1 MEKSQSRRQ
10 QHAAARG
17 GDSPHLLQSKSGSA
31 TVKSPLP
38 ESHYLTSKYSK
49 IEENP
54 QISAK
59 KVKKKQEIT
68 DGGDGGGGGFIR
80 FSPRSMSKL
89 EVPRRSRSAS
99 TSPSAWALSP
109 GRSLPCSSPAPAP
122 VPKSPASYD
131 KLMKKETKGGGGG
144 GVGGVLKY
152 FRQKKVSPLLEEEY
166 HQFRVMYNRMLQWRF
181 ANARAEASM
190 TTVKRVAQKKMLNA
204 WVRISVIR
212 NLIVEKR
219 ILIQKLRHEM
229 KLYQILKS
237 EMRLLDEWWR
247 IEPRNVAAVGR
258 VVRKLS
264 AISVCLP
271 LIQNAE
277 ADTMSVYD
285 AMSTAMEV
293 MDNIKAMIL
302 DMHWQIT
309 GSGEKFESTSHS
321 TGQGSE
327 CNRDMRKIDVGYLSA
342 SKD

>member
-1 MEKSQSRRQ
+1 MEKSQSRRHQ
-10 QHAAARG
+10 NAAARG
-17 GDSPHLLQSKSGSA
+17 GDSPRLLRSKSGSA

-38 ESHYLTSKYSK
+38 ESHSLTSKYSK

-59 KVKKKQEIT
+59 KVKTKQEIT
-68 DGGDGGGGGFIR
+68 DGGDGGGFIR

-109 GRSLPCSSPAPAP
+109 GRSLPCSSPAPAA

-131 KLMKKETKGGGGG
+131 KLMKKEAKGGGGG

-166 HQFRVMYNRMLQWRF
+166 HQFRVTYNRMLQWRF

-190 TTVKRVAQKKMLNA
+190 ATVKRVAQKKMLNA

-219 ILIQKLRHEM
+219 ILIQKLKHEM

-247 IEPRNVAAVGR
+247 IEPKNIAAVGR

-271 LIQNAE
+271 LVQNAE

-302 DMHWQIT
+302 DMHWQVQ
-309 GSGEKFESTSHS
+309 EKSLRVHHIQLAKEVNAIET
-321 TGQGSE
+321 
-327 CNRDMRKIDVGYLSA
+327 
-342 SKD
+342 